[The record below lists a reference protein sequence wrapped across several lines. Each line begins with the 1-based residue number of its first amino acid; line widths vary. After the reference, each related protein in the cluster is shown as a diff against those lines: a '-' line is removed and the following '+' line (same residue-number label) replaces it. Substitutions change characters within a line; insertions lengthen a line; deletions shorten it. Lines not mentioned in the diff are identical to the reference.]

1 MQYKRQIVLSITSI
15 PHGLMLKQGSEGSI
29 FSPLLFIVAI
39 KDLSDDLASNFKL
52 FANNASILYIV
63 QSIDDS
69 GPRRRRT

>member
-1 MQYKRQIVLSITSI
+1 
-15 PHGLMLKQGSEGSI
+15 MLKQGSEGSI

>member
-1 MQYKRQIVLSITSI
+1 
-15 PHGLMLKQGSEGSI
+15 MLKQGSEGSI
-29 FSPLLFIVAI
+29 FSPLLFIIAI